1 MKNEQSR
8 RKLIDTAEALSYYTG
23 VRIRLE
29 KDFLTLLESFSRES
43 FLQELQPLY
52 TRDALLDT
60 ARSIGPGRIRVIPD
74 PLGTRT
80 LLFFIRREMI
90 LIGPYV
96 ESEFDSEK
104 LPDAIAVNP
113 DLLAPFRLY
122 RSGLPICSTE
132 EVLRAARTLIVAAG
146 LSTEKYELWA
156 GESVS
161 YEVPDRKDAVIP
173 LSVRTEQRYR
183 IEHELT
189 GCIER
194 GDAAG
199 AKKALQQML
208 TAPREGL
215 RLSLWSAESSQAIMR
230 TIVRLA
236 AARSGL
242 APMIVD
248 AISQEYAQRMKQI
261 GSDPYKTPPLLE
273 RMIEEL
279 CLEIRKMKIQNYS
292 QLTQKVLYYIGA
304 SPASPYTLP
313 GLAAQLGVSESTL
326 SHRLKEDTGR
336 TLSDLVRQERGRAA
350 VRLLLETSLP
360 IQEIAA
366 QVGYPDNNYFVKVFR
381 SLYGATPSEF
391 RKRFSGR

>member
-52 TRDALLDT
+52 TKDALLDI
-60 ARSIGPGRIRVIPD
+60 ARTMTPGRIRVIPD
-74 PLGTRT
+74 PLGTWAI
-80 LLFFIRREMI
+80 LFFIRREMI

-104 LPDAIAVNP
+104 VPDVITAHP

-132 EVLRAARTLIVAAG
+132 EALRAARTLIVSAG

-161 YEVPDRKDAVIP
+161 YEMPDLKDAVIP

-183 IEHELT
+183 IEYELT

-248 AISQEYAQRMKQI
+248 AISQEYAQHMKQI
-261 GSDPYKTPPLLE
+261 GSDPYRMPPLLE

-279 CLEIRKMKIQNYS
+279 SLEIRKMKIQNYS

-313 GLAAQLGVSESTL
+313 SLAAQLGVSESTL

-381 SLYGATPSEF
+381 SLYSTTPGEF